1 MHSIL
6 LGFAVTGLAS
16 FAHAYTKPTTN
27 TWGPLLTPDLTSP
40 VTQGETYKVTWD
52 PEDHDTDGVTVSLV
66 LCHGPSSN
74 CVPFDD
80 AIVEGV
86 PAARKFFDWTVPS
99 DLAPGK
105 QATDTGYGML
115 IIVDGTGEFQYS
127 TQFSVL
133 AGKGS
138 SDTTSSSKPSTTSAP
153 VSSSTNSG
161 IILEPP
167 VTTNWDKTTTAST
180 DVPHGPTKSS
190 AEPLTTASG
199 GPPGPKPTG
208 DSFTYDGTTYT
219 TFTPVATTSMDV
231 TAAGATSGTTTAT
244 ASQVS
249 ASSFEGGA
257 PRLGSSMAGL
267 MAVAGFAV
275 LAL

>member
-74 CVPFDD
+74 CVPSDD

-133 AGKGS
+133 SGKGS

-180 DVPHGPTKSS
+180 DVPHGPTKS
-190 AEPLTTASG
+190 EPLTTASG

-208 DSFTYDGTTYT
+208 NSFTYDGTTYT
-219 TFTPVATTSMDV
+219 TFTPVATTSADV

-244 ASQVS
+244 ASGVS
-249 ASSFEGGA
+249 ASSFEGSA